1 MKMINRIIEPTSG
14 SIRID
19 RQDVLRIVFV
29 VDGYTT
35 SDNYPYAERVS
46 IGPNQLRRHIGH
58 VIHQIGL
65 FRT

>member
-19 RQDVLRIVFV
+19 RQDVL
-29 VDGYTT
+29 
-35 SDNYPYAERVS
+35 S

>member
-1 MKMINRIIEPTSG
+1 MKMTNRIIEPTSG

-19 RQDVLRIVFV
+19 RQDVL
-29 VDGYTT
+29 
-35 SDNYPYAERVS
+35 S

-65 FRT
+65 SRT